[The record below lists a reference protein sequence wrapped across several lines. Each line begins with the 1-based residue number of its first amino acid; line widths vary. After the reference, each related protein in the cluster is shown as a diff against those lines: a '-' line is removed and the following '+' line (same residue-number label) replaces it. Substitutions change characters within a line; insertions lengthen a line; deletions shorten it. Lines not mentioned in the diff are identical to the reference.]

1 MSFFSYM
8 KTGNF
13 WKQILLMLIIVVVL
27 IGVSL
32 LSLNIFTHHG
42 REIKVADICGFKVE
56 QLQPYTEEFGFRFV
70 VRDSIYQPNVEPG
83 TILLQSPLPGSIVKR
98 KRTFYVVVAATQP
111 ASEQMPNLIDLSQRQ
126 AEALL
131 ETYGLKVGRVTS
143 VDWVVKGS
151 VVRQL
156 YGGAEI
162 APGSS
167 IRKGSVIDLEVGNG
181 KAKWKSPKDTAD
193 MVLQESVS
201 QEELFD
207 EDFQN
212 EMSDED

>member
-13 WKQILLMLIIVVVL
+13 WKQILLMLIITVVL
-27 IGVSL
+27 IGASL
-32 LSLNIFTHHG
+32 LSLNIFTHQG

-98 KRTFYVVVAATQP
+98 KRTFYVVVAASQP
-111 ASEQMPNLIDLSQRQ
+111 AAEQMPNLIDLSQRQ

-156 YGGAEI
+156 
-162 APGSS
+162 
-167 IRKGSVIDLEVGNG
+167 
-181 KAKWKSPKDTAD
+181 
-193 MVLQESVS
+193 
-201 QEELFD
+201 
-207 EDFQN
+207 
-212 EMSDED
+212 

>member
-1 MSFFSYM
+1 MR
-8 KTGNF
+8 TGNF
-13 WKQILLMLIIVVVL
+13 WKQILLMLIIVVIL
-27 IGVSL
+27 IGAAL

-56 QLQPYTEEFGFRFV
+56 QLHPYTEEFGFRFV

-98 KRTFYVVVAATQP
+98 KRTFYVVVAASQP
-111 ASEQMPNLIDLSQRQ
+111 PSEQMPNLIDLSQRQ

-131 ETYGLKVGRVTS
+131 ETYGMKVGRVTL
-143 VDWVVKGS
+143 VDWEVKGS

-156 YGGAEI
+156 YGGVPI

-167 IRKGSVIDLEVGNG
+167 ICKGSVIDLEVGNG
-181 KAKWKSPKDTAD
+181 KAKWRSSRNITD
-193 MVLQESVS
+193 EVS
-201 QEELFD
+201 QDDVSQDELFD
-207 EDFQN
+207 EDFQK

>member
-1 MSFFSYM
+1 MR
-8 KTGNF
+8 TGNF
-13 WKQILLMLIIVVVL
+13 WKQILLMLIIVVIL
-27 IGVSL
+27 IGAAL

-42 REIKVADICGFKVE
+42 REIKVADICGFRVE

-98 KRTFYVVVAATQP
+98 KRTFYVVVAASQP
-111 ASEQMPNLIDLSQRQ
+111 AAEQMPNLIDLSQRQ

-131 ETYGLKVGRVTS
+131 ETYGLKVGRVIS
-143 VDWVVKGS
+143 VDWEVKGS

-156 YGGAEI
+156 YGGVPI

-181 KAKWKSPKDTAD
+181 KAKWKSSKIMA
-193 MVLQESVS
+193 LQDSVS
-201 QEELFD
+201 QDELFD